1 MAISTSLILKFN
13 GSQVAKGLA
22 LVKRSFVGLG
32 QAGANAGKM
41 MLAPFAK
48 LMAVLAPLVGFAA
61 IGKIGADSLKAASD
75 METLQTQFAALLKSE
90 SKAAD
95 LIAKLRKLNV
105 ESPLGVEDFAKG
117 AKQLLGVQFS
127 AQEATDALDKLS
139 NISMGKSDSFE
150 SLVRAFGQVRSAG
163 RLMGQEVL
171 QFVNAGFNP
180 LTQISLKTG
189 ESMSD
194 LKKRMEDGK
203 ISFQEVAEAIRFATA
218 EGGLFNG
225 MNQKV
230 AATTEGKIQKLKD
243 SWSQLLI
250 AFGTP
255 INDALKPLIDKLTD
269 KFSTLTEKVS
279 SMGRVAGEA
288 ITTAFNAFKNEDL
301 GNLIKSAFMVGV
313 TKAGEYLIGIMGYIG
328 NELMNKVKEA
338 IKLIRENDSLLK
350 TGRFIK
356 SSAKMAFGDI
366 NAFDEPKPSKNDPL
380 RKYEMSP
387 MQAINAAEGILK
399 SGKFQRSLSL
409 VTSRNSSE
417 LPPGYRFAKEDE
429 GSMYSD
435 ANGAKIV
442 KLLEDV
448 NRNLSPTP

>member
-75 METLQTQFAALLKSE
+75 METLQTQFGALLKSE
-90 SKAAD
+90 SAATD
-95 LIAKLRKLNV
+95 LIEKLRKMNV
-105 ESPLGVEDFAKG
+105 ESPLGMMDFAKG
-117 AKQLLGVQFS
+117 AASLLSVGFN
-127 AQEATDALDKLS
+127 AEDAAKHLDQLS
-139 NISMGKSDSFE
+139 NISMGNVGRFD
-150 SLVRAFGQVRSAG
+150 SLVLAFSQAKSAMK
-163 RLMGQEVL
+163 LTGQEVI
-171 QFVNAGFNP
+171 QFNNAMFGIKP
-180 LTQISLKTG
+180 MIAQIAG
-189 ESMSD
+189 ESMPE
-194 LKKRMEDGK
+194 LTKRMEAGKVGFDEVAGAVAYATGKAGLFFNMNKK
-203 ISFQEVAEAIRFATA
+203 ISETA
-218 EGGLFNG
+218 EGKLN
-225 MNQKV
+225 
-230 AATTEGKIQKLKD
+230 KLKD
-243 SWSQLLI
+243 AWSQLLI

-288 ITTAFNAFKNEDL
+288 ITTAFNAFKNEDI

-338 IKLIRENDSLLK
+338 IKLLRENDSLLK

-366 NAFDEPKPSKNDPL
+366 NAFDDPKPSKNDPL

-429 GSMYSD
+429 GSIYSA